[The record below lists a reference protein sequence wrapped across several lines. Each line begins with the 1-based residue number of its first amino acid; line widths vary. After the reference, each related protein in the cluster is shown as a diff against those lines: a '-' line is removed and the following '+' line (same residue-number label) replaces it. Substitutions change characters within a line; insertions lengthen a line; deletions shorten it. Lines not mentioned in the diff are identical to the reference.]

1 MRKGDALVIVL
12 AIFLSGGAA
21 YVVLQWFGLEAVDAG
36 IWTQALLVVGLV
48 GWLLSYVFRAS
59 TQNMTYHQQWKEYED
74 AVLAKRYEELS
85 PEELAK
91 LQAEVEADR
100 EAQQTQSSS
109 QSQ

>member
-1 MRKGDALVIVL
+1 MRKGDALAIVL
-12 AIFLSGGAA
+12 GIFLAGGLA

-74 AVLAKRYEELS
+74 AVLAKRYAELS
-85 PEELAK
+85 PEELEK
-91 LQAEVEADR
+91 LQAEVEAERD
-100 EAQQTQSSS
+100 AQQTQSNEA
-109 QSQ
+109 